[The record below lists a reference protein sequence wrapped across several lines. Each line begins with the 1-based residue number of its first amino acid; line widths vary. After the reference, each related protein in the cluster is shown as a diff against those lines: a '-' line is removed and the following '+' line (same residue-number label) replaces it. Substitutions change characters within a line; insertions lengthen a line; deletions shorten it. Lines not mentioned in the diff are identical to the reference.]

1 MPQVVADYREALAA
15 AAEAAGI
22 APPAIVVPEDREVT
36 LGGLRFHYLDWGN
49 AELSTVVLLHGGSQT
64 AHTWDVAA
72 LLLRERYHLVALDQR
87 GHGDSEWTPDPEQD
101 TTPLMV
107 EDTRAFLA
115 HVEREH
121 PGASPLVLVGMS
133 MGGGVALRYAA
144 ESPPALRALVIVD
157 VAPET
162 IPRGGEGMRRF
173 RAETETLDRFEDFL
187 ERAVRFNPDRPEAHL
202 RYSLLHALKQTDD
215 GRWTWK
221 YDPRRHAGEE
231 DGDEAAEQA
240 ARETRE
246 TRERETWAAVRAIR
260 VPTLFV
266 HGGAS
271 AVVAQDAIRRAA
283 EAMHD
288 GRWLSVAGASHTVQ
302 GDKPAEFAR
311 AVGDFLAS
319 LEG

>member
-1 MPQVVADYREALAA
+1 MAQAVAEYREALAA
-15 AAEAAGI
+15 AAEAAGL
-22 APPAIVVPEDREVT
+22 APPAVVVPEEREVT

-49 AELSTVVLLHGGSQT
+49 AERPTVVLLHGGSQT
-64 AHTWDVAA
+64 AHTWDLAA
-72 LLLRERYHLVALDQR
+72 LLLRERHHLVALDQR

-144 ESPPALRALVIVD
+144 ENPAALRALVIVD

-162 IPRGGEGMRRF
+162 IPRGGKSMRRF
-173 RAETETLDRFEDFL
+173 RTETETLDRFEDFL

-202 RYSLLHALKQTDD
+202 RYSLLHALKQTED

-221 YDPRRHAGEE
+221 YDPRRRAGEE
-231 DGDEAAEQA
+231 DEDEAKEAE
-240 ARETRE
+240 ARER
-246 TRERETWAAVRAIR
+246 RERETWAAVRAIR

-266 HGGAS
+266 HGGES

-302 GDKPAEFAR
+302 GDRPAEFAR
-311 AVGDFLAS
+311 AVDEFLAS

>member
-1 MPQVVADYREALAA
+1 MAETDADYREALGA
-15 AAEAAGI
+15 AAEAAGL

-36 LGGLRFHYLDWGN
+36 LGGLRFHYLDWGS
-49 AELSTVVLLHGGSQT
+49 AERPTVVLLHGGSQT
-64 AHTWDVAA
+64 AHTWDLAA
-72 LLLRERYHLVALDQR
+72 LLLRENYHLVALDQR

-107 EDTRAFLA
+107 EDARSFLA
-115 HVEREH
+115 HVERES

-133 MGGGVALRYAA
+133 MGGGVALRYASENPA
-144 ESPPALRALVIVD
+144 ALRALVIVD

-202 RYSLLHALKQTDD
+202 HYSLLHALKQTDD

-221 YDPRRHAGEE
+221 YDPRRRAGEE
-231 DGDEAAEQA
+231 EKNEAEEER
-240 ARETRE
+240 ARTQ
-246 TRERETWAAVRAIR
+246 RERETWTAVRAIR

-266 HGGAS
+266 HGGES
-271 AVVAQDAIRRAA
+271 AVVEKDAIRRAA
-283 EAMHD
+283 EAMDD
-288 GRWLSVAGASHTVQ
+288 GRWVSIAGASHTVQ
-302 GDKPAEFAR
+302 GDRPGEFAG
-311 AVGDFLAS
+311 AVTDFLTS

>member
-1 MPQVVADYREALAA
+1 MTQVPADYQEALGA
-15 AAEAAGI
+15 AAEAAGL
-22 APPAIVVPEDREVT
+22 APPAIVVPEDREIT

-49 AELSTVVLLHGGSQT
+49 VERPTVVLLHGGSQT
-64 AHTWDVAA
+64 AHTWDLAA
-72 LLLRERYHLVALDQR
+72 LLLRESYHLVALDQR

-107 EDTRAFLA
+107 EDTRSFLA
-115 HVEREH
+115 HVERESH
-121 PGASPLVLVGMS
+121 GASPLVLVGMS

-144 ESPPALRALVIVD
+144 ENPTALRALVIVD

-173 RAETETLDRFEDFL
+173 RAETETLDSFEDFL

-221 YDPRRHAGEE
+221 YDPRRQAGEE
-231 DGDEAAEQA
+231 EEDRAKEEQA
-240 ARETRE
+240 RKK
-246 TRERETWAAVRAIR
+246 RERETWAAVRSIR
-260 VPTLFV
+260 APTLFV
-266 HGGAS
+266 HGGES
-271 AVVAQDAIRRAA
+271 AVVEKAAICRAA

-288 GRWLSVAGASHTVQ
+288 GRWVSIAGASHTVQ
-302 GDKPAEFAR
+302 GDRPGEFAG
-311 AVGDFLAS
+311 AVADFLAS
-319 LEG
+319 LES

>member
-1 MPQVVADYREALAA
+1 MAGMGADYQEALAA
-15 AAEAAGI
+15 AAEAAGL

-49 AELSTVVLLHGGSQT
+49 AKRPTVVLLHGGSQT
-64 AHTWDVAA
+64 AHTWDLAA
-72 LLLRERYHLVALDQR
+72 LLLRESYHLVALDQR

-107 EDTRAFLA
+107 EDTRAFLE
-115 HVEREH
+115 HVERES
-121 PGASPLVLVGMS
+121 PGASPLVLAGMS
-133 MGGGVALRYAA
+133 MGGGVALRYASENPA
-144 ESPPALRALVIVD
+144 ALRALVVVD

-202 RYSLLHALKQTDD
+202 RYSLLHALKQTEDS
-215 GRWTWK
+215 RWTWK
-221 YDPRRHAGEE
+221 YDPRRRAGEE
-231 DGDEAAEQA
+231 EEDEAKEER
-240 ARETRE
+240 ARTQ
-246 TRERETWAAVRAIR
+246 RERETWAAVRAIR

-266 HGGAS
+266 HGGES
-271 AVVAQDAIRRAA
+271 AVVKKDAIRRAA

-288 GRWLSVAGASHTVQ
+288 GRWVSIAGASHTVQ
-302 GDKPAEFAR
+302 GDRPGEFAG
-311 AVGDFLAS
+311 AVADFLTS
-319 LEG
+319 LDG

>member
-1 MPQVVADYREALAA
+1 MAQAVTDYREALAA
-15 AAEAAGI
+15 AAEAAGLT
-22 APPAIVVPEDREVT
+22 PPAVVVPEGREVT

-49 AELSTVVLLHGGSQT
+49 AERPTVVLLHGGSQT
-64 AHTWDVAA
+64 AHTWDLAA

-87 GHGDSEWTPDPEQD
+87 GHGDSEWTPDPQQD

-144 ESPPALRALVIVD
+144 QSPSALRALVIVD

-221 YDPRRHAGEE
+221 YDPRRRAGDE
-231 DGDEAAEQA
+231 DEDEAAQEQ
-240 ARETRE
+240 TR
-246 TRERETWAAVRAIR
+246 TQRERESWAAVRAIR

-266 HGGAS
+266 HGGES

-288 GRWLSVAGASHTVQ
+288 GRWLTIDGASHTVQ
-302 GDKPAEFAR
+302 GDRPGEFAR
-311 AVGDFLAS
+311 AVADFLAS